1 MEEQKE
7 IAHECSGQKEDYSAT
22 QWGKPVRQRRCKKC
36 VGNPPA
42 VPGNPHCEAG
52 NCTRKRQAH
61 HPRYCSAHAAHE
73 ECAENCTEDS
83 HTEKC
88 KQLKLL
94 KTIKGTLNKVI
105 GRATKDLP
113 MTQTNTTR
121 NELVANLQALLEL
134 VQKEAPQE
142 QETERQ
148 RRESTEGGQHT
159 TQNIANDIAP
169 LYTPPC
175 QCPAK
180 ICRRQAEILPALA
193 GHHYCQFCGPTP
205 CSCACICACD
215 GGDYCSGDDY
225 DDGH

>member
-7 IAHECSGQKEDYSAT
+7 ELHVCSGQKDDYSTT
-22 QWGKPVRQRRCKKC
+22 QWGKPVSQRRCKKC

-42 VPGNPHCEAG
+42 VPGDPHCAVG
-52 NCTRKRQAH
+52 HCTRNRQAH

-73 ECAENCTEDS
+73 ECAENCTEHE

-88 KQLKLL
+88 KQLKLM
-94 KTIKGTLNKVI
+94 KTIKGSLNTVI
-105 GRATKDLP
+105 GRATMDLP
-113 MTQTNTTR
+113 LTQTSATR
-121 NELVANLQALLEL
+121 SELVANLQALLDI
-134 VQKEAPQE
+134 VQKEAPQKHA
-142 QETERQ
+142 TA
-148 RRESTEGGQHT
+148 RRSMAGKQT
-159 TQNIANDIAP
+159 TSNATNDFVL

-180 ICRRQAEILPALA
+180 TCRRQAEPAPVLS
-193 GHHYCQFCGPTP
+193 GYHYCEWCGPTP